1 MNFKSI
7 TAFILAATVFFVG
20 VFTSTENTEAFL
32 DFHAALIVFGG
43 TFAVAAIAFQF
54 DRLFLMVK
62 VFFLRVIRGDK
73 ENYKVLIEKLLI
85 ISESYAKND
94 PNLKSLIDNS
104 GDEFLKEAM
113 GILMDDFLDH
123 DEMVHILNI
132 RVNTVYWRY
141 QEDAK
146 KFKALGKFPPAM
158 GLMELFLV

>member
-85 ISESYAKND
+85 ISESYSKID
-94 PNLKSLIDNS
+94 PNLKSLIDN
-104 GDEFLKEAM
+104 
-113 GILMDDFLDH
+113 
-123 DEMVHILNI
+123 
-132 RVNTVYWRY
+132 
-141 QEDAK
+141 
-146 KFKALGKFPPAM
+146 
-158 GLMELFLV
+158 